1 MVKSIFFYSYHIVNW
16 VILMNYLKLLG
27 KSFLYMIIILFAST
41 IIITLLNYINIFGNK
56 LTTLAKIVISVISF
70 FTGGFIMG
78 KNSKQKGWLEGIK
91 IGSIIIVILLLLN
104 YIILKQSFDLKNI
117 VFYLILLSSSIF
129 GSMIGINKNVENP

>member
-1 MVKSIFFYSYHIVNW
+1 
-16 VILMNYLKLLG
+16 
-27 KSFLYMIIILFAST
+27 MIIILFAST